1 MYDGIDSN
9 DFFNKKNFLEK
20 VEFSPIWKIIKKKYL
35 QKKKKK
41 KLKLKRFPS
50 KSRILIIIFAKITS
64 GKTIP
69 SICPKSVTYEAMK

>member
-20 VEFSPIWKIIKKKYL
+20 VEFSPIWKKIKKSIY
-35 QKKKKK
+35 KKKKK
-41 KLKLKRFPS
+41 KLKRFPS
-50 KSRILIIIFAKITS
+50 NSRILIIIFAKITS

-69 SICPKSVTYEAMK
+69 SICPKSVTYEIVFW